1 MSPKFKHVVFC
12 LENWAQ
18 EGKIPPVLDGLTLT
32 HRGIYSCTVAFLQY
46 LLPLLVVLIIYAMI
60 YRFLRQQQYPRHLR
74 QNKTNT
80 LLASI
85 SLTHCLMWLPF
96 SVFNILADLWGE
108 QVRNFQYIHHDYSKV
123 PNNSAASLFIFKV
136 FSLPTHLIWTYTLI
150 KFQTIFLPKRL
161 LSTKFYFFV
170 YF

>member
-1 MSPKFKHVVFC
+1 MNLIYLKNNKKLPYLLSFQLVNPQMSPKFKHVVFC

-108 QVRNFQYIHHDYSKV
+108 QVRNFQYIHHYYS
-123 PNNSAASLFIFKV
+123 I
-136 FSLPTHLIWTYTLI
+136 
-150 KFQTIFLPKRL
+150 L
-161 LSTKFYFFV
+161 LV
-170 YF
+170 N

>member
-1 MSPKFKHVVFC
+1 MTTLQAGVNLGQANENIQPNLKSTLIYFEVQILLLLFQLVNPQMSPKFKHVVFC

-108 QVRNFQYIHHDYSKV
+108 QVRNIQ
-123 PNNSAASLFIFKV
+123 FIY
-136 FSLPTHLIWTYTLI
+136 H
-150 KFQTIFLPKRL
+150 
-161 LSTKFYFFV
+161 
-170 YF
+170 